1 VNSAVVATLLAE
13 SLCRQGRFDEANAAT
28 ETSERLAWPDDLHA
42 QVGWRAARAQAYSG
56 RGEAQRGQEL
66 AREAIALLEGADDLD
81 LRGDAFVA
89 LGTTLSGAE
98 RRDAYAEAVVLY
110 EAKGN
115 LASAERV
122 RRLS

>member
-1 VNSAVVATLLAE
+1 MLFRSRA
-13 SLCRQGRFDEANAAT
+13 
-28 ETSERLAWPDDLHA
+28 ERLAAWPDDFHA
-42 QVGWRAARAQAYSG
+42 QVGWRAARAQSCAG
-56 RGEAQRGQEL
+56 RYEAQRGEEL

-98 RRDAYAEAVVLY
+98 RHDAYAEAIVLY

-115 LASAERV
+115 LASAERA
-122 RRLS
+122 RRFS